1 MTTTSEA
8 PADRLA
14 ARLYDQLY
22 DEDEDSRVCRDI
34 SDEACR
40 VVPGN
45 FFRNTLAQ
53 AASKLGDALIN
64 PKTTLPW
71 LLTSLQAPGWIAGL
85 LVPIRESGSMLPQ
98 LGIAAWVRRLPV
110 RKWSY
115 VGGAVAQALVV
126 IGLALTAL
134 TLTGAAAGYA
144 VLGLV
149 VVFSL
154 ARGFSSVASK
164 DVLGKTV
171 PKTRRGRVTGFASS
185 AAGLGTLVFAV
196 VLWFSPDGDR
206 PYAVLLGFAGL
217 LWLVSA
223 AVYSTIRE
231 APGAT
236 EGGANGLR
244 EAFERLS
251 VLRDDAGF
259 RRFLAARALLVGSGL
274 AAPFLVVLANQKA
287 STSLAYFFV
296 AQGLSSLISGPAW
309 GALADRSSRRLLL
322 LTACGAGTLGSVVF
336 LVDRWAPGIASTAWF
351 LPGAFFLL
359 ALLHDGVRL
368 ARKTYVVDLAGG
380 NKRTDYV
387 AVGNTLIGAFLL
399 VVGGITAV
407 VQQFSTGAA
416 ILLLSLAAFA
426 AAWVARRLPEVQ

>member
-1 MTTTSEA
+1 MSSDGRAAVVETL
-8 PADRLA
+8 ADRA
-14 ARLYDQLY
+14 YSALY
-22 DEDEDSRVCRDI
+22 EDEDSRVCRDI
-34 SDEACR
+34 SDAACR

-71 LLTSLQAPGWIAGL
+71 LLTALQAPGWIAGL

-115 VGGAVAQALVV
+115 VGGALAQALAVL
-126 IGLALTAL
+126 GLALTAVS
-134 TLTGAAAGYA
+134 LTGAAAGYA
-144 VLGLV
+144 ILALV

-154 ARGFSSVASK
+154 SRGFSSVASK

-171 PKTRRGRVTGFASS
+171 PKTRRGRVTGYASS
-185 AAGLGTLVFAV
+185 AAGLGTLVFAG
-196 VLWFSPDGDR
+196 VLWLSGDGDR
-206 PYAVLLGFAGL
+206 PYALLLGFAGL
-217 LWLVSA
+217 LWFVSA
-223 AVYSTIRE
+223 AVYATIRE
-231 APGAT
+231 EPGAT
-236 EGGANGLR
+236 EGGGNGLR

-251 VLRDDAGF
+251 VLRDDADF
-259 RRFLAARALLVGSGL
+259 RRFLTTRALLVGSGL
-274 AAPFLVVLANQKA
+274 AAPFLVVLANQTA

-309 GALADRSSRRLLL
+309 GARADRSSRRLLIV
-322 LTACGAGTLGSVVF
+322 TAWGAGALGTVVF

-351 LPGAFFLL
+351 LPAAFFVLS
-359 ALLHDGVRL
+359 LLHDGVRL

-399 VVGGITAV
+399 MVGGVTAA
-407 VQQFSTGAA
+407 VQQISTGAA